1 MTTKTQR
8 GADASSPNP
17 QSRQKHKVD
26 LGLNARDIT
35 RAGSS
40 LELSI
45 YAEGERLGHLVI
57 GSGSINWRGRNRRT
71 SKRITWS
78 RFAEMM
84 DQLAYGE

>member
-1 MTTKTQR
+1 MPHRPK
-8 GADASSPNP
+8 P

-71 SKRITWS
+71 SKRITLVAICRNDGPSGIW
-78 RFAEMM
+78 
-84 DQLAYGE
+84 